1 MILSFDYLFSYHGEK
16 TEKTHKAKVIFEK
29 VVEDEVAIL
38 VFNDTLQGAF
48 EGRGMSLEVFQNT
61 YKKAEFEV
69 IVETYNWGKA
79 VLQGWLWIKNKPVTC
94 IMTIIY

>member
-1 MILSFDYLFSYHGEK
+1 MIQSFDYLFSYHGEK

-61 YKKAEFEV
+61 YKKAEFS
-69 IVETYNWGKA
+69 G
-79 VLQGWLWIKNKPVTC
+79 VLGRV
-94 IMTIIY
+94 